1 MKRLMR
7 STLGLAA
14 VAALTACGGSG
25 QGKSKVD
32 VRALQQVAQG
42 MARGEDRVNVKDLSH
57 WIVQGRKDFV
67 LIDIRKPDAFVA
79 GHIQGAESV
88 PLAELMSEDKIMGL
102 PTERKLIVYSADSA
116 EAAAATALLRLAGL
130 DAVAMSGGYDA
141 WDRQILHPEIPAV
154 ATVAEAPATAE
165 RRAIACYFLGGK
177 GAANQA
183 PVYAPKA
190 VPAFVPPVST
200 APPLRPR
207 HANEGC

>member
-1 MKRLMR
+1 MKRWMR

-42 MARGEDRVNVKDLSH
+42 VARGEDRVNVKDLSH

-141 WDRQILHPEIPAV
+141 WDRQVLHPEIPTV
-154 ATVAEAPATAE
+154 ATVAEAPANAE
-165 RRAIACYFLGGK
+165 QRAIACYFLGGK

-190 VPAFVPPVST
+190 APAFVPPVST